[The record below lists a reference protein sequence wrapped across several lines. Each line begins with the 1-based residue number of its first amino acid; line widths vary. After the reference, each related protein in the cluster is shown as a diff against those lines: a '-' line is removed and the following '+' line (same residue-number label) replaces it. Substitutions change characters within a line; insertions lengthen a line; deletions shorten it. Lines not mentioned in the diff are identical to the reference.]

1 MANKVARP
9 NTILSDLLETLLLKS
24 IMVIKRQIVK
34 IPNQMPSL
42 TLDLFI
48 VEIKNAPNF
57 KYFISTE
64 ILVCG

>member
-1 MANKVARP
+1 MANKVAKP

-57 KYFISTE
+57 KNFISTE
-64 ILVCG
+64 ILIRG

>member
-1 MANKVARP
+1 MENKVARP

-24 IMVIKRQIVK
+24 IMVINRQIVK
-34 IPNQMPSL
+34 ITNQMPSL

-57 KYFISTE
+57 KNFIRTE

>member
-1 MANKVARP
+1 MENKVARP

-34 IPNQMPSL
+34 ITNQMPSL

-57 KYFISTE
+57 KNFIRTE

>member
-1 MANKVARP
+1 MENKVARP

-57 KYFISTE
+57 KNFIRTE
-64 ILVCG
+64 ILIRG

>member
-1 MANKVARP
+1 MENKVARP

-34 IPNQMPSL
+34 ITNQMPSL

-48 VEIKNAPNF
+48 VKIKNAPNF
-57 KYFISTE
+57 KNFIRTE

>member
-1 MANKVARP
+1 MVETEKS
-9 NTILSDLLETLLLKS
+9 ILSALVEPLLLKS

-57 KYFISTE
+57 KNFIRTE

>member
-1 MANKVARP
+1 MENKVARP

-57 KYFISTE
+57 KDFIRTE
-64 ILVCG
+64 ILIGG

>member
-1 MANKVARP
+1 VDTP
-9 NTILSDLLETLLLKS
+9 NSILSALVEPLLLKS

-57 KYFISTE
+57 KNFIRTE
-64 ILVCG
+64 ILIRG